1 MIGAM
6 LAGWDEVW
14 GIECETKYVEIA
26 KKRIQAARE
35 WQTMPNV
42 WHQSHAG

>member
-6 LAGWDEVW
+6 LAGWDAVW
-14 GIECETKYVEIA
+14 GIECEKQYVEIA

-35 WQTMPNV
+35 RQKMPNV
-42 WHQSHAG
+42 WPQAHAG